1 MSAAGT
7 LQGQSG
13 QQYSSQALNT
23 WAIFL
28 NVTSSVCIVMIN
40 KQLMGSKGF
49 NFKFATTLNA
59 FHYLTTTLGMFLWQ
73 QFANSADSA
82 EAKVSQKTSPRIPLG
97 ELVLFTIVANL
108 SILSLNFSLMINTV
122 GVYQIAKLC
131 IVPYT
136 GIVEYLLMGRT
147 INPKG
152 IAFICVMLLGVGIIS
167 VSDIEMTLFGSFW
180 ALLSIFASGSQQIMV
195 SWLQQRHSIKSAQL
209 LSQVA
214 PAQAL
219 SLMIIGPSLDRAL
232 MNDWVYDYSFTI
244 MSLTFFVASCSFAIL
259 VNYSQ
264 FLCLGRFSATTY
276 QVMAHLKTIL
286 VLVIGMTLFDGQL
299 TIKLAMGMCL
309 ALTGIFG
316 YGYAKDEKKPEIS
329 SQPSAVARDVEAG
342 ANK

>member
-1 MSAAGT
+1 
-7 LQGQSG
+7 
-13 QQYSSQALNT
+13 
-23 WAIFL
+23 
-28 NVTSSVCIVMIN
+28 
-40 KQLMGSKGF
+40 
-49 NFKFATTLNA
+49 
-59 FHYLTTTLGMFLWQ
+59 
-73 QFANSADSA
+73 
-82 EAKVSQKTSPRIPLG
+82 
-97 ELVLFTIVANL
+97 
-108 SILSLNFSLMINTV
+108 MINTV

-152 IAFICVMLLGVGIIS
+152 IAFICVMLFGVGIIS

-180 ALLSIFASGSQQIMV
+180 AFLSIFASGSQQIMV